1 MHGPIYLRGGG
12 VAAATGRAPRSGAVS
27 AVTPSASWYWAFGPH
42 LKVTAT
48 PCTLR
53 AAIAHWINSA
63 SAKRDL
69 RKLARES
76 RFASASGNGTNG
88 FCCSNQRGWSSKRS
102 ITPVVRP
109 QMAALGQAALSVD
122 SPDHSAAQVLAFMHG
137 PEAESTENSAVA
149 TAKPKG
155 AGGGTTSR
163 EDMPLATLQ
172 DNNERDSVVK
182 IVWTAEEDQQLLQV
196 RPEYSLP
203 LWNGSIASCTHSH
216 WHSVRNVPSRH

>member
-1 MHGPIYLRGGG
+1 
-12 VAAATGRAPRSGAVS
+12 
-27 AVTPSASWYWAFGPH
+27 
-42 LKVTAT
+42 
-48 PCTLR
+48 
-53 AAIAHWINSA
+53 
-63 SAKRDL
+63 
-69 RKLARES
+69 
-76 RFASASGNGTNG
+76 
-88 FCCSNQRGWSSKRS
+88 
-102 ITPVVRP
+102 
-109 QMAALGQAALSVD
+109 MAALGQAALSVD

-196 RPEYSLP
+196 PPQPPVSP
-203 LWNGSIASCTHSH
+203 LMTTEWKRLWETKTTDAP
-216 WHSVRNVPSRH
+216 SVG

>member
-1 MHGPIYLRGGG
+1 MKARPEQ
-12 VAAATGRAPRSGAVS
+12 VGA
-27 AVTPSASWYWAFGPH
+27 
-42 LKVTAT
+42 
-48 PCTLR
+48 
-53 AAIAHWINSA
+53 
-63 SAKRDL
+63 
-69 RKLARES
+69 RKPF
-76 RFASASGNGTNG
+76 RF
-88 FCCSNQRGWSSKRS
+88 CERQRHERLLCSNQRGWSSKRS

-155 AGGGTTSR
+155 AGGGTTTR

-182 IVWTAEEDQQLLQV
+182 IVWTAEEDHQLLQV

-203 LWNGSIASCTHSH
+203 LWNGSIAPCTHSH
-216 WHSVRNVPSRH
+216 WHSVRNVPPRH

>member
-1 MHGPIYLRGGG
+1 MKARPEQ
-12 VAAATGRAPRSGAVS
+12 VGA
-27 AVTPSASWYWAFGPH
+27 
-42 LKVTAT
+42 
-48 PCTLR
+48 
-53 AAIAHWINSA
+53 
-63 SAKRDL
+63 
-69 RKLARES
+69 RKPF
-76 RFASASGNGTNG
+76 RF
-88 FCCSNQRGWSSKRS
+88 CERQRHERLLCSNQRGWSSKRS

-155 AGGGTTSR
+155 AGGGTTTR

-203 LWNGSIASCTHSH
+203 LWNGSIAPCHIHIGTAYGTCLHATNASAHCPFGGSWCTSSARAAGRRLPRSFPVG
-216 WHSVRNVPSRH
+216 WASSAENGGTTTCILASRRSRGLRTRTR

>member
-1 MHGPIYLRGGG
+1 MDLSIWG
-12 VAAATGRAPRSGAVS
+12 AAGWRPQLDGR
-27 AVTPSASWYWAFGPH
+27 PH
-42 LKVTAT
+42 LARRQRCNSQRQLLLGV
-48 PCTLR
+48 R
-53 AAIAHWINSA
+53 AAFESYCDTLHAAGTDRALHQLGVV
-63 SAKRDL
+63 KTRL
-69 RKLARES
+69 GKLARES

-203 LWNGSIASCTHSH
+203 LWNGSIAPCTHSH